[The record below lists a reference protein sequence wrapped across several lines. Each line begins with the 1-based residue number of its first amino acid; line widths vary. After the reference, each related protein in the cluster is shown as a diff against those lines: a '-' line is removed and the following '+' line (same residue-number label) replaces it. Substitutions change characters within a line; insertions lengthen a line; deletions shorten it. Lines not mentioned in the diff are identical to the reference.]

1 MLVIK
6 EEAHALSLFHARAAR
21 GAVAA
26 DPGAHRAGPQPLRF
40 GARAAALAGIRH
52 LRDLRRRHSVR
63 PAAERPVPA
72 HLRPLPRLIARGF
85 AAAAT
90 PAALARG
97 STPAAQ
103 AQGYPNKPIRVFIGY
118 APGGSADAGVR
129 PLARALEPLLGQPL
143 IIENRPG
150 NAGGVAMEAIARAPA
165 DGYTLYYFDSGPLT
179 VAPHLANV
187 GYDIFKSFTQL
198 GHVCGSGS
206 LLVVHPSTPFRTV
219 QDVIALSKKEP
230 DKWSYGTSGVGGP
243 HHLSGEYFKSVTG
256 AQLLHVP
263 YKGGGPA
270 MTDLM
275 GGQVPMLFSSLG
287 PSVGAVKGGKIR
299 ALAVTS
305 LKRSAAFPDVP
316 TMDELGIKGFE
327 STAWYGLLGPAGLPP
342 EALARLTSAMQR
354 AAQDKA
360 LTEQLN
366 ATGCDAEIL
375 APAQTVAKIK
385 ADSAKW
391 GNVVKEANIKPD

>member
-1 MLVIK
+1 MRSIVVACLFAFISN
-6 EEAHALSLFHARAAR
+6 AL
-21 GAVAA
+21 
-26 DPGAHRAGPQPLRF
+26 
-40 GARAAALAGIRH
+40 
-52 LRDLRRRHSVR
+52 
-63 PAAERPVPA
+63 
-72 HLRPLPRLIARGF
+72 
-85 AAAAT
+85 
-90 PAALARG
+90 
-97 STPAAQ
+97 
-103 AQGYPNKPIRVFIGY
+103 AQGYPAKPIRVFVGY
-118 APGGSADAGVR
+118 APGGPPDAGIR
-129 PLARALEPLLGQPL
+129 PLAKALEPLLGQTL
-143 IIENRPG
+143 VFEYRPG
-150 NAGGVAMEAIARAPA
+150 NAGGVAMEFMARAPS

-179 VAPHLANV
+179 VAPHLAKV
-187 GYDIFKSFTQL
+187 GYNNLTSFTHL

-206 LLVVHPSTPFRTV
+206 LLVVHPSTPFRTPA
-219 QDVIALSKKEP
+219 DVIEAAKREP
-230 DKWSYGTSGVGGP
+230 NKWSYGTSGVGGP